1 MHNFNIVLYNNFNKN
16 YIVHIILYDFYVFK
30 QGFNTMTNILYN
42 LALMLELENARNDPN
57 TLITF
62 EFIFNVKSK
71 IYKPKSFSI
80 KG

>member
-1 MHNFNIVLYNNFNKN
+1 
-16 YIVHIILYDFYVFK
+16 
-30 QGFNTMTNILYN
+30 MTNILYN